1 MRIIVLSLLLVGLLS
16 GCSTSRPLTNL
27 NNHNIEYLVDAD
39 KNLDDIKMSIMR
51 AGQVL
56 GWEMQPVRPGLI
68 KGTLNLRSHTAVVD
82 IPYSLKSYSI
92 IYVDSVNLDYDGR
105 NIHRSYPRWVNNLK
119 VKIDEFIVVK

>member
-1 MRIIVLSLLLVGLLS
+1 MRIIVLSLLLVCLLS
-16 GCSTSRPLTNL
+16 ACSTSRPLTNL

-39 KNLDDIKMSIMR
+39 KNLDDIKVSIMR